1 MFENKISVMQLIQQ
15 RESLLKKRED
25 VNKSMNAILDE
36 AKANK
41 RELSAEENVKY
52 QQLQSEFDTLS
63 REIAINV
70 DMTNFAT
77 ANPVKEKTK
86 SEMLR
91 ECLKGGVQREYVL
104 AREAMTTTDIEAG
117 GMVPLTIKDVIP
129 PLEMGLIF
137 DKVGIP
143 VQTGVKG
150 NIQWPALG
158 AIEASIVGEAVAV
171 NETKIDLSKINAK
184 HVRLSLKAKVSNQAI
199 NDSYSDLIGIVKGQ
213 IQAGLRRTL
222 NRVTFSHEDF
232 TSDLHGPF
240 AGAKASGTFA
250 GAVPTYKELL
260 AMKGKVAASGVDMF
274 GFCYIM
280 SESMKALLEATPID
294 AGSGRMIVENDKVA
308 GYPVYCTEYIN
319 YGKDK
324 TKAGEEYIGA
334 GVWAY
339 LAANQHGDVRM
350 IVDPYTAAGEDS
362 VVVTLNSDW
371 SLTTLEKSAFALYK
385 TAAA

>member
-1 MFENKISVMQLIQQ
+1 
-15 RESLLKKRED
+15 
-25 VNKSMNAILDE
+25 
-36 AKANK
+36 
-41 RELSAEENVKY
+41 
-52 QQLQSEFDTLS
+52 
-63 REIAINV
+63 
-70 DMTNFAT
+70 
-77 ANPVKEKTK
+77 
-86 SEMLR
+86 
-91 ECLKGGVQREYVL
+91 VQREYVL

-137 DKVGIP
+137 DKVGIQ

-250 GAVPTYKELL
+250 GSVPTYKELL

-280 SESMKALLEATPID
+280 SESMKAILEATPVD

>member
-25 VNKSMNAILDE
+25 VNKSMNAIIDE

-137 DKVGIP
+137 DKVGIQ

-250 GAVPTYKELL
+250 GSVPTYKEWL

-274 GFCYIM
+274 CFCYIM
-280 SESMKALLEATPID
+280 SESMKAILEATPVD